1 MMLQRALSIIAIV
14 ALSGCSSVPPYDL
27 LASGPPSAPSGPK
40 VAALLANLKCEL
52 WVAVH
57 NEEEIPRYIDDPSLP
72 IRYDPNVPGQ
82 EHHPHSSNPERWF
95 TLKNL
100 SEEIEFVGEAQ
111 YQLDV
116 TSTPSLNAS
125 TNFIRPYAGSASL
138 TLAVNGSLSEAAHR
152 NLVIYSTIDFE
163 RLIKSPP
170 HRGARDTEGPVAK
183 FAPTPEERTGAAAPT
198 VPCNRGT
205 ELGGFLGLQE
215 DLTYHAITADMND
228 LSVWPAA
235 NNTTKTKIQTSD
247 FFSKWGVDVIQI
259 TVDFTVNAN
268 ASGGPSWVLTHFKGP
283 AGSPSLFNYTN
294 NVKDTLT
301 LTIIPICIRQK
312 YKALNKT
319 APFKY
324 DPQLIEGTPRWGNF
338 LPPCSTASA
347 QLKGQAVSTARTI
360 NTLKLNNPAAPII
373 MPP

>member
-1 MMLQRALSIIAIV
+1 M
-14 ALSGCSSVPPYDL
+14 GTF
-27 LASGPPSAPSGPK
+27 
-40 VAALLANLKCEL
+40 AALYRRSELACPLRS
-52 WVAVH
+52 A
-57 NEEEIPRYIDDPSLP
+57 
-72 IRYDPNVPGQ
+72 VPGQ

-95 TLKNL
+95 TLENL

-183 FAPTPEERTGAAAPT
+183 FAPTPEERTGAAVPT

-205 ELGGFLGLQE
+205 ELDGFLGLQE

-235 NNTTKTKIQTSD
+235 TGRLRPRFKLPTSSANGASTS
-247 FFSKWGVDVIQI
+247 SKSRSI
-259 TVDFTVNAN
+259 
-268 ASGGPSWVLTHFKGP
+268 
-283 AGSPSLFNYTN
+283 SPSM
-294 NVKDTLT
+294 
-301 LTIIPICIRQK
+301 PMR
-312 YKALNKT
+312 A
-319 APFKY
+319 
-324 DPQLIEGTPRWGNF
+324 
-338 LPPCSTASA
+338 
-347 QLKGQAVSTARTI
+347 AVQVGC
-360 NTLKLNNPAAPII
+360 
-373 MPP
+373 